1 MSRWALCL
9 CLALWVGA
17 SAHAATPERPA
28 LRVTTLEGKTFDLA
42 EQRGK
47 WVVIN
52 WWATWCVPCIK
63 ELPEISAF
71 VAQRKNVVAIGLAFD
86 ESEKADIVEFLKK
99 RPVSFAVAQID
110 PFGAPTDFGLPGGL
124 PTTHVIAPDGR
135 VAKSFV
141 GPITA
146 KDLDAVIYRRTLRSR
161 ASTTKPTI
169 PPQASNVPMNSSQ
182 RFCGRS

>member
-1 MSRWALCL
+1 LTAVSRWALCL
-9 CLALWVGA
+9 CLALCAGTPV
-17 SAHAATPERPA
+17 HADITEKPS
-28 LRVTTLEGKTFDLA
+28 LRVTTLEGKAFDLA
-42 EQRGK
+42 EHRGK

-71 VAQRKNVVAIGLAFD
+71 VATRKDVVAIGLAFD

-99 RPVSFAVAQID
+99 RPVSFQVAQVD
-110 PFGAPTDFGLPGGL
+110 PFGPPTDFGLPGGL
-124 PTTHVIAPDGR
+124 PTTHVIAPDGH

-146 KDLDAVIYRRTLRSR
+146 KDLEAIIVTR
-161 ASTTKPTI
+161 P
-169 PPQASNVPMNSSQ
+169 
-182 RFCGRS
+182 